1 MWKSLKYLSNSL
13 LFISYISNVEKP
25 GVSAMYELQSILNNS
40 TVVVVFLP
48 FLFLLLISPS
58 SVILSLKILFIK
70 VDLPTPEFPENAVI
84 LFFKIS
90 STTFIFSPIFAF
102 VFITLYPIFYINFL
116 FLRFFLLFLNLFYLY
131 ILLGLYLK
139 ILQMLTV
146 YPKVINPA

>member
-13 LFISYISNVEKP
+13 LSISYISNVEKP

-40 TVVVVFLP
+40 TVVVVFFP

-90 STTFIFSPIFAF
+90 STTFIFSPI
-102 VFITLYPIFYINFL
+102 LHL
-116 FLRFFLLFLNLFYLY
+116 FL
-131 ILLGLYLK
+131 
-139 ILQMLTV
+139 
-146 YPKVINPA
+146 

>member
-1 MWKSLKYLSNSL
+1 
-13 LFISYISNVEKP
+13 
-25 GVSAMYELQSILNNS
+25 MYELQSILNNS
-40 TVVVVFLP
+40 TVVVVFFP

-102 VFITLYPIFYINFL
+102 VFIFSAFSIIAFTS
-116 FLRFFLLFLNLFYLY
+116 
-131 ILLGLYLK
+131 
-139 ILQMLTV
+139 LTV
-146 YPKVINPA
+146 YLKVINPA